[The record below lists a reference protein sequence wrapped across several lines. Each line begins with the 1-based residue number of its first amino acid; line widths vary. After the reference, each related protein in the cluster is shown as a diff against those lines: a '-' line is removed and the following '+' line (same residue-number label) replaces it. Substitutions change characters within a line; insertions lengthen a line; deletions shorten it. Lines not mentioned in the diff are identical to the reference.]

1 MQNYYKFGQEVLMKN
16 KDTAKEKLARRP
28 DRNKYVKNYII
39 DTKEG
44 LIAVIAELES
54 YIEQQKQRKQLH
66 SNKIVSLNEIYS
78 KQEQTKEQSE
88 ARIKKLLEAVQNN
101 MLEITKSKQS
111 TQDWL
116 RTLNAEDLI
125 YSILLSEPVTPEQE
139 KLRQTLD
146 RFDKAIN
153 PYMDKDVELKQ
164 LSDYQ
169 DLVTI
174 NASYDEN
181 KKQSVIKL
189 SSPKE
194 IKTEFSMTEA
204 KTVKSP
210 DGISYELTYD
220 YGNGM
225 ISQTKHEYNIHQGE
239 IITMTQYFCNGISS
253 RTIYNMTSQTIETL
267 STEEMKADHNTAILT
282 EINVSLAASHAEEIT
297 TNHMVEKNHGK
308 IMRK

>member
-1 MQNYYKFGQEVLMKN
+1 
-16 KDTAKEKLARRP
+16 
-28 DRNKYVKNYII
+28 
-39 DTKEG
+39 
-44 LIAVIAELES
+44 
-54 YIEQQKQRKQLH
+54 
-66 SNKIVSLNEIYS
+66 
-78 KQEQTKEQSE
+78 
-88 ARIKKLLEAVQNN
+88 

-194 IKTEFSMTEA
+194 TKTEFSMTEA

-239 IITMTQYFCNGISS
+239 MITTTQFFCNGISS

-267 STEEMKADHNTAILT
+267 STEEMKADHNTAILI

-308 IMRK
+308 AMRK

>member
-1 MQNYYKFGQEVLMKN
+1 
-16 KDTAKEKLARRP
+16 
-28 DRNKYVKNYII
+28 
-39 DTKEG
+39 
-44 LIAVIAELES
+44 
-54 YIEQQKQRKQLH
+54 
-66 SNKIVSLNEIYS
+66 
-78 KQEQTKEQSE
+78 
-88 ARIKKLLEAVQNN
+88 

-125 YSILLSEPVTPEQE
+125 YSVLLSEPVTPEQE

-194 IKTEFSMTEA
+194 TKTEFSMTEA

>member
-1 MQNYYKFGQEVLMKN
+1 M
-16 KDTAKEKLARRP
+16 
-28 DRNKYVKNYII
+28 
-39 DTKEG
+39 
-44 LIAVIAELES
+44 
-54 YIEQQKQRKQLH
+54 
-66 SNKIVSLNEIYS
+66 
-78 KQEQTKEQSE
+78 
-88 ARIKKLLEAVQNN
+88 
-101 MLEITKSKQS
+101 
-111 TQDWL
+111 
-116 RTLNAEDLI
+116 
-125 YSILLSEPVTPEQE
+125 
-139 KLRQTLD
+139 
-146 RFDKAIN
+146 
-153 PYMDKDVELKQ
+153 
-164 LSDYQ
+164 
-169 DLVTI
+169 
-174 NASYDEN
+174 
-181 KKQSVIKL
+181 IKL

-194 IKTEFSMTEA
+194 TKTEFSMTEA

-308 IMRK
+308 AMRK